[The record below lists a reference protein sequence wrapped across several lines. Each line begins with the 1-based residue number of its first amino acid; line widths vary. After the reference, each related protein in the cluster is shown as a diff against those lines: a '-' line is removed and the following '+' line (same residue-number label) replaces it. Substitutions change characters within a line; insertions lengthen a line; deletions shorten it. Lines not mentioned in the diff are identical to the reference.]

1 MAAQAS
7 LKALWLRGNAGCL
20 SAREQLKVWALRESW
35 KEYNEGVY
43 GMYSWISE
51 RVTKVGGGA
60 PTTNSVKAIGESHT
74 LEEDLKQCTMNSM

>member
-60 PTTNSVKAIGESHT
+60 PTTNSVKDLLAKIDED
-74 LEEDLKQCTMNSM
+74 EEWFPGK